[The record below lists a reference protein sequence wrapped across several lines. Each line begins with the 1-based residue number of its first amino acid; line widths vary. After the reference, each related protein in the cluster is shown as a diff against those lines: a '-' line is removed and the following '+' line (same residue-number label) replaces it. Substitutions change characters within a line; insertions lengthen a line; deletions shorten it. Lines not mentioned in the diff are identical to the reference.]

1 MTADLVFDLIRSKM
15 LLTETKPSS
24 ETLLKVIK
32 KSQRQQRQEAYE
44 KALQE
49 VMMTFQERQKRD
61 EALLKK
67 IFFAQELLKT

>member
-1 MTADLVFDLIRSKM
+1 M
-15 LLTETKPSS
+15 LLTQTKSSS
-24 ETLLKVIK
+24 ESLLKVIE
-32 KSQRQQRQEAYE
+32 KSQRQQRQQAYE